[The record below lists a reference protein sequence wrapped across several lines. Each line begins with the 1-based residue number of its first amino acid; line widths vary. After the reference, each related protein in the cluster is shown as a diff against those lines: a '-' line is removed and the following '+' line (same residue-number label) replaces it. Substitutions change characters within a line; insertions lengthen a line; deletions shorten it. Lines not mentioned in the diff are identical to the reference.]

1 MKQQVAITNY
11 FKSTSLKSRP
21 AVKMEER
28 RRGKKINLSIKQ
40 TPTKSPK
47 TPKNIYEIDL
57 TGNSSSSDSTVIM
70 TPESNTK
77 INEESSLNRTTFPS
91 PDISKSKS
99 PDYLTPSK
107 RKYYS
112 PTKKRNY
119 TIKTPT
125 KAKRNLSYSLSSN
138 KSNLFV
144 TKDFMEICEG
154 LDDKSNYDF
163 LFQ

>member
-28 RRGKKINLSIKQ
+28 RRGRKFNLSIKQ

-77 INEESSLNRTTFPS
+77 INEESSLKRTPFPS